1 MSCVWWHQF
10 SNSRVLCELFHNA
23 NRAVGPMLRFRRM
36 FMTLAEYSF
45 GAFAVLNVARLVG
58 YIPQMLRVHRDRNGA
73 EAVSL
78 ATWCLFAAAN
88 LATVSYAY
96 VVANDAAMTIV
107 FSLNAFGCLAIAGLT
122 AWKRIE
128 RAHWRAIHER
138 GSHEG
143 VR

>member
-1 MSCVWWHQF
+1 
-10 SNSRVLCELFHNA
+10 
-23 NRAVGPMLRFRRM
+23 M

-45 GAFAVLNVARLVG
+45 GAFAVLNAARLVG
-58 YIPQMLRVHRDRNGA
+58 YVPQLLRVHRDRNGA
-73 EAVSL
+73 EAISL

-96 VVANDAAMTIV
+96 VVADDAAMTIV
-107 FSLNAFGCLAIAGLT
+107 FSLNAFGCLAIVGLT

-128 RAHWRAIHER
+128 RAQWRAIHKR